1 MAALV
6 RMLFAAALACVLA
19 LTSTRSAEAQE
30 LREAPPVAGAHAMS
44 APLLLP
50 NDVPAIGPGE
60 AVIPSVPSTWQTR
73 DLGWLKMTYPP
84 EATERVASLLRDADA
99 VKAQLSGVFGQ
110 ELLGHVE
117 VRITPT
123 VAEMKELAPVGAP
136 PPPYASGVAY
146 PRLHLVLISMFAPR
160 GADATP
166 LDDVFRHELA
176 HVALE
181 DATLGQHVPV
191 WFNEGLAVQ
200 LAGENSFDRQD
211 VLFHATIYGNL
222 IPLTD
227 LDRSFPRDS
236 SAVNVAYAE
245 SADFLRFLRVRT
257 DQQRFAAMIKRVR
270 DGQTFERA
278 IADSYSADL
287 RKLEFQWRSE
297 VERRYSVIPI
307 LTGGG
312 IIWVAVIAAMG
323 WGYVKK
329 RRRAKAVLAKWAAE
343 EAIEDALY
351 ARRMREEAEAAE
363 AERDLVRVSLR
374 SPRAPTKFE
383 HEGDWHT
390 LH

>member
-6 RMLFAAALACVLA
+6 RMFAAAILACVLVLMPRA
-19 LTSTRSAEAQE
+19 AQAQPQPLT
-30 LREAPPVAGAHAMS
+30 
-44 APLLLP
+44 LP
-50 NDVPAIGPGE
+50 SDVPAMGPGE
-60 AVIPSVPSTWQTR
+60 AVVPAIPSTWQTR
-73 DLGWLKMTYPP
+73 DLGWLKMSYPP
-84 EATERVASLLRDADA
+84 EAKDRVAPLLRDADA
-99 VKAQLSGVFGQ
+99 IRTAYAGVFG
-110 ELLGHVE
+110 EDVLGHVE

-123 VAEMKELAPVGAP
+123 VAEMKELAPVGSP
-136 PPPYASGVAY
+136 PPAYASGVAY
-146 PRLHLVLISMFAPR
+146 PRLHLVLISMFAPK

-211 VLFHATIYGNL
+211 TLFHATIYGNL
-222 IPLTD
+222 IPLAD
-227 LDRSFPRDS
+227 LDRSMPRES

-245 SADFLRFLRVRT
+245 SADFLRFLRART
-257 DQQRFAAMIKRVR
+257 DLLRFASMIKRVR
-270 DGQTFERA
+270 DGQPFERA
-278 IADSYSADL
+278 LADSYSADL

-312 IIWVAVIAAMG
+312 IIWVAVIVALG
-323 WGYVKK
+323 YGYVKK
-329 RRRAKAVLAKWAAE
+329 RRRAKAILAKWAAE

-351 ARRMREEAEAAE
+351 ARRVREEAEATEA
-363 AERDLVRVSLR
+363 AERDLVRVGIRAS
-374 SPRAPTKFE
+374 RAPTKFE